1 MNTTNAVVLT
11 GLIVVA
17 GHWANGKQMSIR
29 LAIGTGALALFLSA
43 LNQSSPDLAAKFSML
58 ILLAAVFMY
67 APGVAKKAG
76 LTK

>member
-11 GLIVVA
+11 GLVVVA
-17 GHWANGKQMSIR
+17 GHWANGKKLSVR
-29 LAIGTGALALFLSA
+29 LAIGTGGLVLFLSA
-43 LNQSSPDLAAKFSML
+43 LNESSPDLAGKFAVL

-67 APGVAKKAG
+67 APGVVKKAG